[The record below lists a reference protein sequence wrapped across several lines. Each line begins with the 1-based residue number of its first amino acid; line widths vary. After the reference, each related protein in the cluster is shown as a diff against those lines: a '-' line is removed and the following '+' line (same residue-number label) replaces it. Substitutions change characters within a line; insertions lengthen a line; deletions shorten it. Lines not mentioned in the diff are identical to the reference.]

1 MPAWRAKACLSGRA
15 GHRQDAGTVRARRP
29 STSSH
34 AWTSLVILAILAAMI
49 LGMSHRHDRRN
60 HSRHDVRRD
69 HRHHRHDLPG
79 HWHYPGDDPRQPS
92 EMIDHQNHSRAD
104 HHDGAPGTIPM
115 TIRPSFPRRSSETI
129 SEPARTSIRNQPDQG
144 SQDRVA
150 GVAVFVGVGGT
161 GRAQTTRARVRGSTG
176 RATRATPPT
185 GREAIRATPTL
196 PTTAF
201 SAPEKSCHGHQKKIS
216 TPEHPA
222 CHYMGMEAKAII

>member
-1 MPAWRAKACLSGRA
+1 LPERSGWSSPGCRD
-15 GHRQDAGTVRARRP
+15 RQGTASEHLIPCR
-29 STSSH
+29 
-34 AWTSLVILAILAAMI
+34 TSLVILAILAAMI

-115 TIRPSFPRRSSETI
+115 TIHASFPTSVMSMLRSS
-129 SEPARTSIRNQPDQG
+129 SESEAPAPHGQG
-144 SQDRVA
+144 RQ
-150 GVAVFVGVGGT
+150 
-161 GRAQTTRARVRGSTG
+161 
-176 RATRATPPT
+176 RATRSTASSSRKAIMTP
-185 GREAIRATPTL
+185 

-201 SAPEKSCHGHQKKIS
+201 SAPEKSCHGHKKRYRRRDQR
-216 TPEHPA
+216 PA
-222 CHYMGMEAKAII
+222 TIWVWSEGII